1 MYCLGEAEIKMCHPA
16 GGVKSN
22 HPLKPLGRRCAPP
35 TQKPP
40 VRATVWIFSLIWLQS
55 TKNLEPFSSVMLVEP
70 CRLSPNACASKPAL
84 APPEKPFALFF

>member
-1 MYCLGEAEIKMCHPA
+1 MCHPA

-40 VRATVWIFSLIWLQS
+40 VRATSRSFSLIWLGLGDGNI
-55 TKNLEPFSSVMLVEP
+55 TFSDELDFDVAELDIVYED
-70 CRLSPNACASKPAL
+70 NDEEASQ
-84 APPEKPFALFF
+84 